1 MMSSIVQPGVAP
13 TKGTGRRYEH
23 VFFSGMSVLI
33 AIIVFIG
40 FSRTYYLAPV
50 FHPRPLPSVI
60 VHIHGAVFTCWI
72 LLLVVQTSLI
82 SAHRVEVHR
91 ALGIFGACVAVLTVA
106 LGLMAANDSILL
118 RHRTAPGFDPKT
130 FYAIPISELVG
141 FAVPVFFAMFYARRN
156 PSVHKRLILI
166 ATIAMMTAAF
176 GRWPV
181 GFLLHKPVPAML
193 CSYSLFVLL
202 AGYDLLSTRRVHR
215 VTIAGS
221 LFVILVEMMSYPVG
235 RSAAWHAFASWM
247 QSWGI

>member
-1 MMSSIVQPGVAP
+1 MMSSIVQPGVVP
-13 TKGTGRRYEH
+13 KKEIGRRYEH
-23 VFFSGMSVLI
+23 AFFSGMSVLI
-33 AIIVFIG
+33 AIIVFVG

-72 LLLVVQTSLI
+72 LLLLVQTSLV
-82 SAHRVEVHR
+82 SAHRVKIHR
-91 ALGIFGACVAVLTVA
+91 ALGIFGACIALLTVA
-106 LGLMAANDSILL
+106 LGVMAANDSILL
-118 RHRTAPGFDPKT
+118 KHRTAPGFDPKT

-141 FAVPVFFAMFYARRN
+141 FAVPVFFAFFYARRN
-156 PSVHKRLILI
+156 SSVHKRLILI

-181 GFLLHKPVPAML
+181 AFLLHKPAPAML

-202 AGYDLLSTRRVHR
+202 ALYDLISTRRIQW
-215 VTIAGS
+215 VTMAGS
-221 LFVILVEMMSYPVG
+221 AFVIFIEMMSYPIG
-235 RSAAWHAFASWM
+235 RTAAWHAFASWM